1 MPILRRRT
9 VIKIDR
15 VTKLF
20 GPTVAVRN
28 ISFEVEKGEILG
40 FLGPNGAGKTT
51 TMRIITG
58 YFPPTDGNAYV
69 AGYSVLDNPLEVKKR
84 IGYVPE
90 NPAMYGDMRTVE
102 YLRFIGAIKGVPKLE
117 LKESIEKV
125 VETCALQEVTSKPI
139 KSLSRGYKQ
148 RVSLAQALINDPPVL
163 ILDEPTSGLD
173 PKQIHEIRQLIK
185 SMGGERTIILSTHIL
200 PEVSVTCSKVVI
212 INEGRIVAVDSTE
225 NIGKSFSKSH
235 QIELRVDGNP
245 EKIRERLLRLDGVK
259 SVVCTDNTLLVDT
272 VIEKDIR
279 AQIAKTV
286 VENGVGLLE
295 LRARAMSLEDVFL
308 KLVTEEEGTQ

>member
-1 MPILRRRT
+1 M
-9 VIKIDR
+9 IKIDR

-28 ISFEVEKGEILG
+28 VSFEVEKGEILG

-69 AGYSVLDNPLEVKKR
+69 AGYSVLDQPLEVKKR

-90 NPAMYGDMRTVE
+90 NPAMYGDMRTIE
-102 YLRFIGAIKGVPKLE
+102 YLRFIGAIKGVPKPK

-125 VETCALQEVTSKPI
+125 VETCALQEETSKPI
-139 KSLSRGYKQ
+139 RSLSRGYKQ

-185 SMGGERTIILSTHIL
+185 SMGGEKTIIISTHIL

-235 QIELRVDGNP
+235 QIELRVEGDP
-245 EKIRERLLRLDGVK
+245 EKIRDRLLRLDGVK

-286 VENGVGLLE
+286 VESGTGLLE
-295 LRARAMSLEDVFL
+295 LKARAMSLEDVFL

>member
-1 MPILRRRT
+1 M
-9 VIKIDR
+9 IKIDR